1 MKSQLDLLAASR
13 SDNVQWSLSQVELEY
28 YRYENNLLIALE
40 MPDGT
45 LDELRRSFDIFYSR
59 IQIVKRGDIYSSIN
73 DEPQIAEA
81 LTSVT
86 TYLESTARLM
96 DGDDQA
102 LVAALPA
109 LLTHAQDLRAQLR
122 AISLRGIMVFAARSD
137 DQREDIS
144 QTLLRLAAGT
154 LFLILALTALLL
166 WLIHLF
172 RLNTRREELL
182 KRSSQQTEAIVST
195 SLDAIIVA
203 SRSGEVIEFNGA
215 AEKIF
220 GYSRA
225 DAIGQPMHELIIPSD
240 LRTHHLEAMR
250 RYLSTGEKHY
260 LGAGRI
266 RLQAKRKSGAVFPVE
281 VSVSSVLAGKDE
293 IFVSYIRD
301 ITESLEHEEALQK
314 ARDDALVGERA
325 KTQFLAVM
333 SHEMRTPLNGL
344 LGTLELMDDTALT
357 PQQRKYLD
365 TMRVSGRLLLH
376 HVNDVLQISRS
387 DSGTETLSEAPFDI
401 DTTVAEIVD
410 SQRALAHRNGNI
422 IQTQR
427 VGTPPRTVAGD
438 ERKLR
443 QILLNL
449 VGNAVKFTTDGTIT
463 IEIERVGQV
472 SGAAMI
478 EFRVI
483 DTGIGIPEADLSRI
497 FEDFVT
503 LDTTYGRRAE
513 GTGLGLGIARRYAE
527 AMGGEIGVESDE
539 GEGCAFWLRVPLVE
553 VAQTKAAEPAEQRL
567 PQVPAKPLDIL
578 IVEDNEI
585 NRFVLREMLIRMGHR
600 VTEAHNGRDGVDE
613 AAYRHYDVI
622 FMDISMPEM
631 DGFEATLAIRSGGGP
646 SRATR
651 IVAVTAHALPS
662 EVAQFEAAGM
672 NDWIIKPVSRQ
683 KLQALFSTPDLFA
696 ARGKSTGATPRTLDH
711 DALQELHESLPP
723 GGFSKL
729 LRSFINETGAA
740 VAKLT
745 GRVSAG
751 ETPEAL
757 ALIHQTAGACG
768 TFGAE
773 HLRKVLSGIEARCK
787 NGEAVEIDGKLFP
800 IWEDTRKAL
809 QPLLADAEA
818 TPKA

>member
-1 MKSQLDLLAASR
+1 
-13 SDNVQWSLSQVELEY
+13 
-28 YRYENNLLIALE
+28 
-40 MPDGT
+40 
-45 LDELRRSFDIFYSR
+45 
-59 IQIVKRGDIYSSIN
+59 
-73 DEPQIAEA
+73 
-81 LTSVT
+81 
-86 TYLESTARLM
+86 
-96 DGDDQA
+96 
-102 LVAALPA
+102 
-109 LLTHAQDLRAQLR
+109 
-122 AISLRGIMVFAARSD
+122 MVFAARSD
-137 DQREDIS
+137 AQREDIS

-154 LFLILALTALLL
+154 LFLIFTLTALLL

-172 RLNTRREELL
+172 RLNARREQQL
-182 KRSSQQTEAIVST
+182 KRSSQQTEAIVAT
-195 SLDAIIVA
+195 SLDAVIVA
-203 SRSGEVIEFNGA
+203 NRSGQVIEFNGA

-220 GYSRA
+220 GYARA
-225 DAIGQPMHELIIPSD
+225 EAIGQPMHELIIPD
-240 LRTHHLEAMR
+240 GLRAQHLEAMR

-301 ITESLEHEEALQK
+301 ITKSLEREEALQK

-387 DSGTETLSEAPFDI
+387 DSGSETLSETPFEI
-401 DTTVAEIVD
+401 DTTVAEIVE

-422 IQTQR
+422 IRTER
-427 VGTPPRTVAGD
+427 IGTLPRSVSGD

-449 VGNAVKFTTDGTIT
+449 VGNAVKFTKDGAIT

-472 SGAAMI
+472 QDVAMI

-483 DTGIGIPEADLSRI
+483 DTGIGIAEADLTRI
-497 FEDFVT
+497 FDDFVT

-527 AMGGEIGVESDE
+527 TMGGEVGVESEE
-539 GEGCAFWLRVPLVE
+539 GEGCAFWLRVPLTE
-553 VAQTKAAEPAEQRL
+553 VADAVASEQADEPVTQLAT
-567 PQVPAKPLDIL
+567 KPLDIL

-585 NRFVLREMLIRMGHR
+585 NRFVLREMLLKMGHR
-600 VTEAHNGRDGVDE
+600 VIEAHNGRDGVEE

-622 FMDISMPEM
+622 FMDISMPQM
-631 DGFEATLAIRSGGGP
+631 DGFEATRAIRSGSGP

-672 NDWIIKPVSRQ
+672 NDWIIKPVSGQ
-683 KLQALFSTPDLFA
+683 KLRALFGALPTA
-696 ARGKSTGATPRTLDH
+696 TARGKVPSSAPRLLDH
-711 DALQELHESLPP
+711 DALQELRESLPP
-723 GGFSKL
+723 GSFIKL
-729 LRSFINETGAA
+729 LKSFIVETDIA
-740 VAKLT
+740 VATLT
-745 GRVSAG
+745 GRVATTA
-751 ETPEAL
+751 TPEAL
-757 ALIHQTAGACG
+757 SLIHQTAGACG

-773 HLRKVLSGIEARCK
+773 RLRKALSSIEARCK
-787 NGEAVEIDGKLFP
+787 GGETVEIDGKLIP
-800 IWEDTRKAL
+800 IWDETRTALKAL
-809 QPLLADAEA
+809 LEDATA
-818 TPKA
+818 